1 MSWGE
6 SPGDFTGEPRKVF
19 VNFLIF
25 NLKQIEAQIFFG
37 GAATTAIK
45 SLRGLIGSLDKKSQ
59 KALTKPYNKLL
70 KFDNNGTCGRKE
82 IEDVYREICAFLH
95 DTYLSEVSRGI
106 IPAST
111 LPSAKPKPTT
121 KKYDRT
127 LSDEVV

>member
-6 SPGDFTGEPRKVF
+6 SPADFTGEPRKVF

-59 KALTKPYNKLL
+59 KALTEPYNKLL

-82 IEDVYREICAFLH
+82 IEDVYREVCAFLH
-95 DTYLSEVSRGI
+95 DNYLKEGYY
-106 IPAST
+106 
-111 LPSAKPKPTT
+111 AKPLRPSKGKMGVP
-121 KKYDRT
+121 K
-127 LSDEVV
+127 E

>member
-37 GAATTAIK
+37 GAATAAIK

-59 KALTKPYNKLL
+59 KALAEQYKQLI
-70 KFDNNGTCGRKE
+70 KFDNNGTCGRTE
-82 IEDVYREICAFLH
+82 IEDVYRQVCVYLH
-95 DTYLSEVSRGI
+95 KEYLKE
-106 IPAST
+106 AYY
-111 LPSAKPKPTT
+111 AKPLHPSKGKMVVPKP
-121 KKYDRT
+121 
-127 LSDEVV
+127 

>member
-1 MSWGE
+1 LSWGE

-59 KALTKPYNKLL
+59 KKLEKQYAKL
-70 KFDNNGTCGRKE
+70 VKFDNNGTCGRNE
-82 IEDVYREICAFLH
+82 IEDVYRKVCAYLH
-95 DTYLSEVSRGI
+95 EKYLKETYYAR
-106 IPAST
+106 
-111 LPSAKPKPTT
+111 PKFESSKLGVP
-121 KKYDRT
+121 KK
-127 LSDEVV
+127 